1 VRQLWCTSTEVNYC
15 AKAYATVPSA
25 HEDSAALTILAPFL
39 RNGYLHRAI
48 RETGGAYGGG
58 ASNDPGS
65 ASFRF
70 FSYRDPRL
78 NETLDDFDK
87 SIDWLLNT
95 KHEDSALEEAI
106 LNVVSSIDKPGS
118 PAGEARSAYQ
128 SELFGRTA
136 DLQRK
141 FRQRILNV
149 SLDDLQRVGEAYLR
163 DAEHS
168 VAVITSESTAD
179 TVEVADL
186 ELDRFTV

>member
-1 VRQLWCTSTEVNYC
+1 
-15 AKAYATVPSA
+15 VPSA
-25 HEDSAALTILAPFL
+25 HDDSAALTILAPFL
-39 RNGYLHRAI
+39 RNGFLHRTI

-58 ASNDPGS
+58 ASNDAGS

-70 FSYRDPRL
+70 YSYRDPRL
-78 NETLDDFDK
+78 NETLNDFDA

-95 KHEDSALEEAI
+95 NHDESQLEEAI

-118 PAGEARSAYQ
+118 PAGEARSAFQ
-128 SELFGRTA
+128 AELFGRTA
-136 DLQRK
+136 ELQRE

-149 SLDDLQRVGEAYLR
+149 SLEDLKRVGETYLR

-179 TVEVADL
+179 TDAVSALNYE
-186 ELDRFTV
+186 RFTV